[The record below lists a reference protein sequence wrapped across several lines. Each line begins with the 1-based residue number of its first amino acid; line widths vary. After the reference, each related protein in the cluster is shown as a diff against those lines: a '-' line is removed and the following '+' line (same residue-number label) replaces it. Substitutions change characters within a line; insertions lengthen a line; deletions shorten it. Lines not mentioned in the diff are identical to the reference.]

1 MAFMVNI
8 NLMLILIVLAVSD
21 MTFAEQPGLE
31 QDSQK
36 TFYDDSKRGWF
47 WYEVQPE
54 PVEDKPE
61 AQKQPEKP
69 VIIPDMKDYTYE
81 TLWTMHPDRFQ
92 ELLMQFQKKAV
103 MTPSPQNVHDYLT
116 MQDIARKKS
125 LAFANTVSFVNQQ
138 NPQLSLT
145 DDYPV
150 AAPGRMAKNKL
161 EQSEIDNT
169 LMASAFEFA
178 LLYFLSPDCQF
189 CQAQSQILS
198 YFKQKYPQWQVKEIN
213 IQTNPDL
220 AAQFNVQTVPHI
232 LLVYKH
238 SDKAFPVATGVH
250 SMMEI
255 ELNLYRAIKTIKGQI
270 TPQEWSVFEFQK
282 GGSFDPVVKKKP

>member
-1 MAFMVNI
+1 MALMVNI
-8 NLMLILIVLAVSD
+8 ITLLALILIIPA
-21 MTFAEQPGLE
+21 AGLSE
-31 QDSQK
+31 EPALNEQK

-47 WYEVQPE
+47 WYETQPE
-54 PVEDKPE
+54 PVDDKPE

-69 VIIPDMKDYTYE
+69 AIVIPDMKDYTYE
-81 TLWTMHPDRFQ
+81 TLWNMHPDRFH

-103 MTPSPQNVHDYLT
+103 MTPSPQNVLDYLT

-138 NPQLSLT
+138 NPQLSLA
-145 DDYPV
+145 DDYPI
-150 AAPGRMAKNKL
+150 AAPGRVAKDRL
-161 EQSEIDNT
+161 QQQEIDKT
-169 LMASAFEFA
+169 LKASASEFA
-178 LLYFLSPDCQF
+178 LLYFLSHDCQF